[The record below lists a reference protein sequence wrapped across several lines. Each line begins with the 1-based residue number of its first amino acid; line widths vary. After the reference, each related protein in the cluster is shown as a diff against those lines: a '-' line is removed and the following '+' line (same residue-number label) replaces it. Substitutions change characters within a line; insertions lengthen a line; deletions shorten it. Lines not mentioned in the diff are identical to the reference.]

1 MIIYHDTENF
11 KHVIYPRFRSQKR
24 ATSKHERNNLELKRK
39 IDKIMILATNSP
51 SLNQAMVG
59 EDLERLTTPLVST
72 VYSDINENGHEA
84 LQEKHEFTSNDGT
97 SSRTMKGLRERIA
110 LFLDKSLLSY
120 SLFLWNWRAFLL
132 CFWFILA
139 FPLGVIF
146 ANKFLEEVGTV
157 NVYSIA
163 PDNTPSKNATEAFS
177 ELYNKTAT
185 SYHSIYVFIEDIGEK
200 DSYLNETMFDK
211 YSIKYKAARDFV
223 VDLEVW
229 LR

>member
-1 MIIYHDTENF
+1 MSYILVFVLKKE
-11 KHVIYPRFRSQKR
+11 RQQKQG
-24 ATSKHERNNLELKRK
+24 RNNLELKRK
-39 IDKIMILATNSP
+39 RDKMVLLAAHSP
-51 SLNQAMVG
+51 SLNQAMAD
-59 EDLERLTTPLVST
+59 EDLERLTTPLVSS

-84 LQEKHEFTSNDGT
+84 LQEKHEFTRNDGT

-110 LFLDKSLLSY
+110 LFMDKSLLSY

-163 PDNTPSKNATEAFS
+163 PDNTPSKNATETFS
-177 ELYNKTAT
+177 ELYNKTAS
-185 SYHSIYVFIEDIGEK
+185 SYHSIFVFIEDIGEK
-200 DSYLNETMFDK
+200 DSNLNETMFDK
-211 YSIKYKAARDFV
+211 YSIKYKAARNFV

>member
-1 MIIYHDTENF
+1 MTKKISNMSYILVFVLKKE
-11 KHVIYPRFRSQKR
+11 RQQKQG
-24 ATSKHERNNLELKRK
+24 RNNLDLKRK
-39 IDKIMILATNSP
+39 RDKMVILAANSP
-51 SLNQAMVG
+51 SLNQAMAD
-59 EDLERLTTPLVST
+59 EDLERLTTPLVNS
-72 VYSDINENGHEA
+72 VYSDINENVHET
-84 LQEKHEFTSNDGT
+84 LQEKHEFTRNDGT

-120 SLFLWNWRAFLL
+120 SLFLWNWRAPLL

-163 PDNTPSKNATEAFS
+163 PDNTPSKNATETFS
-177 ELYNKTAT
+177 ELYNKTAS
-185 SYHSIYVFIEDIGEK
+185 SYHSIFVFIEDIGEK

-211 YSIKYKAARDFV
+211 YSIKYKAARNFV